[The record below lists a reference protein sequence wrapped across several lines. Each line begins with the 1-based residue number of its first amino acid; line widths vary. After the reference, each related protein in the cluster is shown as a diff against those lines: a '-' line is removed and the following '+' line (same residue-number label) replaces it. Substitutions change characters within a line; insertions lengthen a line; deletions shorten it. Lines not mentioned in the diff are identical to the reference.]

1 MIELEYSPKLHIQ
14 ALYRSISLVY
24 YDSMS
29 VLGKLTL
36 FVSLKG

>member
-1 MIELEYSPKLHIQ
+1 MSTIGQPRIWQ
-14 ALYRSISLVY
+14 ISIFVSGVEC
-24 YDSMS
+24 DSMS